1 MAYRIL
7 RTSRRPR
14 ASGVLPR
21 HALYHDYVRYATPGN
36 QRCLANV
43 LVTQLSNGI
52 PGGTVRVPLS
62 SPKVIGVANSR
73 GERE

>member
-1 MAYRIL
+1 MAYRIF
-7 RTSRRPR
+7 RTWRRPS

-21 HALYHDYVRYATPGN
+21 HALYHDYVRYATPGD
-36 QRCLANV
+36 RHCSANV
-43 LVTQLSNGI
+43 LVAQFGIGI

-73 GERE
+73 GERA